1 MSINEAHVTSELY
14 SKNTKL
20 DENSSGYVNSKFHFH
35 LPSNFN
41 GGEEIRPNL
50 EVDKDGDYV
59 VDRKKD
65 LIQETI
71 TIEHKAS
78 TSLKLVGLQIWRGA
92 LLLADY
98 ILSNKTKF
106 ANKVILELG
115 AGVGLTSIVAGMLAK
130 EVIFTDID
138 EGTILDLIKRN
149 VSNNK
154 KLIKSNSAVLPLDF
168 MDMSWND
175 ELMEKLKTVDIVIAA
190 DVIYDNE
197 VTEGFVKALTRIL
210 QIPPKKSALIAL
222 EKRYVFTIDD
232 LDTTAPCCEY
242 FLEYLKLYWNRPPM
256 SRWTFRELKIDFDQF
271 FEYKRLKQLILWEV
285 TTD

>member
-130 EVIFTDID
+130 EVIFTGQYTSLLFSLDID

-190 DVIYDNE
+190 DGAVWHLFLKN
-197 VTEGFVKALTRIL
+197 
-210 QIPPKKSALIAL
+210 QI
-222 EKRYVFTIDD
+222 
-232 LDTTAPCCEY
+232 
-242 FLEYLKLYWNRPPM
+242 
-256 SRWTFRELKIDFDQF
+256 
-271 FEYKRLKQLILWEV
+271 
-285 TTD
+285 

>member
-14 SKNTKL
+14 PQNTKL
-20 DENSSGYVNSKFHFH
+20 NENSSGYVISTFHFH
-35 LPSNFN
+35 FPSHFTTSGDN
-41 GGEEIRPNL
+41 RPNL

-59 VDRKKD
+59 VDRRKVHT
-65 LIQETI
+65 QGTI

-98 ILSNKTKF
+98 IISNHAKF
-106 ANKVILELG
+106 KNKVVLELG

-130 EVIFTDID
+130 EVVFTDID
-138 EGTILDLIKRN
+138 EGTILDLIRRN

-154 KLIKSNSAVLPLDF
+154 NLIQSETTVLPLDF
-168 MDMSWND
+168 MDLNWSSV
-175 ELMEKLKTVDIVIAA
+175 LMDKLKTVDVVIAA

-197 VTEGFVKALTRIL
+197 VTEGFVKALTKIL
-210 QIPPKKSALIAL
+210 QIPPKKTALIAL

-232 LDTTAPCCEY
+232 LDTIAPCCEY
-242 FLEYLKLYWNRPPM
+242 FLDYLKQYWNRPPM
-256 SRWTFRELKIDFDQF
+256 STWTFRELKIDFDQF

-285 TTD
+285 TTE